1 MEADTD
7 IMGTDFGRYFKGMD
21 RDTDM
26 DTDTDTDTIMVM
38 VNTTETKDTT
48 RMKSNM

>member
-7 IMGTDFGRYFKGMD
+7 IMGMDFGRYFRGMGRDKDKG
-21 RDTDM
+21 
-26 DTDTDTDTIMVM
+26 TITVV

-48 RMKSNM
+48 RMKSNT